1 MKTEYL
7 ETILQLKKL
16 LEGVYNF
23 CDNIQPER
31 MTMQEKDGE
40 EKVISMSLRALLN
53 KELLRLTAY
62 IVGQDRNA
70 AQEAVDVMSVA
81 LDRSFTAD
89 EIIREDQENKQD
101 GTYDKIPLNFAIS
114 NDPNSE
120 TVAMVTGFLM
130 PLFENYGK
138 LIAIYTGKIV
148 SLDGDCSLVTDYI
161 DRLRICFGVEAEA
174 ETDAGKCEETGA
186 GDCADTATEAEDEL
200 DEPEKLEDLLAE
212 LDSLVGLENV
222 KEEVRTMTNIVRIGK
237 LRESRGLKQTESSLH
252 MVFSGNPGTGKTT
265 VARLVARIYRALGVL
280 SKGHLV
286 ETDRSDL
293 VAGYVGQTAIKTSE
307 VIQKAMGGVLFID
320 EAYALTNKGSETD
333 FGQEAIETILKEMED
348 NRGDF
353 IVIAAGYTELMEKFL
368 SSNPG
373 LRSRFSKTLF
383 FADYNAEQMF
393 AIFEGLCQKAGMS
406 ITDDAGEKMREYFRN
421 LYDNRDE
428 NFANARDVRNAFEK
442 ILANQ
447 SNRLAASADNDL
459 TDAMLQEITLADVR
473 I

>member
-23 CDNIQPER
+23 CDNIQPEH
-31 MTMQEKDGE
+31 MTKQEKDGE
-40 EKVISMSLRALLN
+40 EKAISMSLRELLN

-70 AQEAVDVMSVA
+70 AQEAADVMSVA

-89 EIIREDQENKQD
+89 EIIREDQGNKQE

-161 DRLRICFGVEAEA
+161 DRLRVCFGAEAEA
-174 ETDAGKCEETGA
+174 DAGMCEETGTRNC
-186 GDCADTATEAEDEL
+186 GDTASDAEDEL
-200 DEPEKLEDLLAE
+200 DEPEKLEDLLVE

-265 VARLVARIYRALGVL
+265 VARLIARIYRALGVL

-307 VIQKAMGGVLFID
+307 IIQKAMGGVLFID

-383 FADYNAEQMF
+383 FEDYDAEQMF
-393 AIFEGLCQKAGMS
+393 AIFGSLCQKAGMS
-406 ITDDAGEKMREYFRN
+406 ITGEASKKMREYFRN
-421 LYDNRDE
+421 LYDARDE

-447 SNRLAASADNDL
+447 SNRLAASADSDL

>member
-7 ETILQLKKL
+7 QTILDMKKVFD
-16 LEGVYNF
+16 EVYAV
-23 CDNIQPER
+23 CDGLSDASITP
-31 MTMQEKDGE
+31 TDPDSVGPDF
-40 EKVISMSLRALLN
+40 SMNMRQVLDR
-53 KELLRLTAY
+53 ELLRMSAY
-62 IVGQDRNA
+62 IVGQDESA
-70 AQEAVDVMSVA
+70 AGDAAEVMSIA
-81 LDRSFTAD
+81 LDRNFTAD
-89 EIIREDQENKQD
+89 EILREDQENKQD
-101 GTYDKIPLNFAIS
+101 GTYDAIPLDFSLS
-114 NDPNSE
+114 NCTDSSE
-120 TVAMVTGFLM
+120 EAKILGFLLS
-130 PLFENYGK
+130 LFENYGK
-138 LIAIYTGKIV
+138 VIALYTGKIA
-148 SLDGDCSLVTDYI
+148 SLDGDCSLVMDYI
-161 DRLRICFGVEAEA
+161 DRLRVCFGAEA
-174 ETDAGKCEETGA
+174 
-186 GDCADTATEAEDEL
+186 EAEDEL

-222 KEEVRTMTNIVRIGK
+222 KEEVRTMTNIVSIGK

-265 VARLVARIYRALGVL
+265 VARLIARIYRALGVL

-320 EAYALTNKGSETD
+320 EAYALTNKGSEND

-373 LRSRFSKTLF
+373 LRSRFNKTLF
-383 FADYNAEQMF
+383 FADYDAEQMF
-393 AIFEGLCQKAGMS
+393 AIFGSLCQKAGMS
-406 ITDDAGEKMREYFRN
+406 ITDDAGEKMHEYFRN

-459 TDAMLQEITLADVR
+459 TDAMLQEITLADVQ

>member
-1 MKTEYL
+1 MNMRQVL
-7 ETILQLKKL
+7 
-16 LEGVYNF
+16 
-23 CDNIQPER
+23 DR
-31 MTMQEKDGE
+31 
-40 EKVISMSLRALLN
+40 
-53 KELLRLTAY
+53 ELLRMSAY
-62 IVGQDRNA
+62 IAGQDESA
-70 AQEAVDVMSVA
+70 AGDAAEVMSIS
-81 LDRSFTAD
+81 LDRNFTAD
-89 EIIREDQENKQD
+89 EILLEDQENKHD
-101 GTYDKIPLNFAIS
+101 GTYDAIPLDFSLS
-114 NDPNSE
+114 NCADSSE
-120 TVAMVTGFLM
+120 EAEILGFLLS
-130 PLFENYGK
+130 LFENYGK
-138 LIAIYTGKIV
+138 VIALYTGKIV

-161 DRLRICFGVEAEA
+161 DRLRVCFGVEV
-174 ETDAGKCEETGA
+174 
-186 GDCADTATEAEDEL
+186 EAEDEL

-265 VARLVARIYRALGVL
+265 VARLIARIYRALGVL

-307 VIQKAMGGVLFID
+307 IIQKAMGGVLFID

-383 FADYNAEQMF
+383 FADYDAEQMF

-406 ITDDAGEKMREYFRN
+406 ITDEASEKMREYFRN
-421 LYDNRDE
+421 LYDTRDE

-447 SNRLAASADNDL
+447 SNRLAASADSDL
-459 TDAMLQEITLADVR
+459 SDAMLQEITLADVQL
-473 I
+473 